1 MQGGAIR
8 RQRRRSAPGAEPL
21 NAEGSH
27 SLCWA
32 RARALFV
39 FVWSVGFVARAVHT
53 IFFRFISV
61 HLVVVVVV
69 VVIVVVVIII
79 VVFFIEWSEP
89 C

>member
-8 RQRRRSAPGAEPL
+8 RQRRSVPGAEPL
-21 NAEGSH
+21 SAEGSH
-27 SLCWA
+27 RLCWA
-32 RARALFV
+32 QARALFV